1 MRLLGAPSE
10 GGAVK
15 RLRSFGAAFLLAS
28 LLSVNSHAAQKIV
41 TFTPGASTR
50 DGAAGLEKLG
60 CKVMKYLP
68 LINAVVAEFPEKVLE
83 PDILACPH
91 VCAVEEDRV
100 IKWIEEA
107 PVALPL
113 SYIDSSLAAIKAGD
127 YPGVIP
133 VPAEPRAAATSEIPW
148 GVKRVNAPSAWA
160 TTMGQGVKVGIIDT
174 GMDYAH
180 PDLKA
185 NYAGG
190 YNAIDAS
197 KPPLDDNGHGTHV
210 AGIIGAVSDGVGVI
224 GVAPSVS
231 LYAVKV
237 LNAQGSGAYSAI
249 IDGIQWA
256 VTNKMAV
263 VNMSLGSPSGST
275 AIQKAI
281 EAAYKAGVTLVV
293 AAGNDS
299 GPVNYPAKYPQ
310 AIAVA
315 ASDSADKIASFSSR
329 GAEIAVI
336 APGVAINS
344 TYMGGIY
351 KSLSGTSMASPHVAG
366 LAALAVARGAKTP
379 AAVRKAL
386 QGAATGIGL
395 QPAEQGAG
403 LVDAGKLVK

>member
-1 MRLLGAPSE
+1 MKTIRLF
-10 GGAVK
+10 GAV
-15 RLRSFGAAFLLAS
+15 FLLAS
-28 LLSVNSHAAQKIV
+28 FLSVNSQAAQKIV
-41 TFTPGASTR
+41 TFSPEASMR
-50 DGAAGLEKLG
+50 DGISGLEKLG
-60 CKVMKYLP
+60 CKVLKHLP
-68 LINAVVAEFPEKVLE
+68 LINAVVADFPEKTM
-83 PDILACPH
+83 DSAIMSCPH

-107 PVALPL
+107 PAALPL

-127 YPGVIP
+127 YQDLIP
-133 VPAEPRAAATSEIPW
+133 VPAEPRAAVASEIPW

-174 GMDYAH
+174 GIDYTH

-190 YNAIDAS
+190 YNAIDTA

-210 AGIIGAVSDGVGVI
+210 AGIIAAVSDGAGVV
-224 GVAPSVS
+224 GVAPKAS

-237 LNAQGSGAYSAI
+237 LSAQGSGAYSAI
-249 IDGIQWA
+249 VDGIQWA
-256 VTNKMAV
+256 VSNNMDV

-275 AIQKAI
+275 AIQKAV

-344 TYMGGIY
+344 TYMGGVY

-366 LAALAVARGAKTP
+366 LAALAVAAGAKTP
-379 AAVRKAL
+379 GEVRKAL
-386 QGAATGIGL
+386 TGAAVSIGL

-403 LVDAGKLVK
+403 LVDAGKLVR

>member
-1 MRLLGAPSE
+1 M
-10 GGAVK
+10 K
-15 RLRSFGAAFLLAS
+15 RLRLFGATLLLAS
-28 LLSVNSHAAQKIV
+28 LLSVNSQASQKIV

-50 DGAAGLEKLG
+50 DGIAGLEKLG

-68 LINAVVAEFPEKVLE
+68 LINAVVAEFPEKTIDL
-83 PDILACPH
+83 DIMACPH

-100 IKWIEEA
+100 IKWIEGV

-113 SYIDSSLAAIKAGD
+113 SYIDSSLAAIKTGD
-127 YPGVIP
+127 YTGLIP
-133 VPAEPRAAATSEIPW
+133 VPAEPKAAVADEIQW
-148 GVKRVNAPSAWA
+148 GVNRVNAPAAWS

-174 GMDYAH
+174 GIDYTH

-190 YNAIDAS
+190 YNAIDTS

-210 AGIIGAVSDGVGVI
+210 AGIIGAVSDGAGVV
-224 GVAPSVS
+224 GVAPRAS

-256 VTNKMAV
+256 VTNKLNV

-275 AIQKAI
+275 AIQKAV

-329 GAEIAVI
+329 GPEIVVI

-366 LAALAVARGAKTP
+366 LAALAVAAGAKSP
-379 AAVRKAL
+379 AEVRKAL
-386 QGAATGIGL
+386 TGAAVNLGL
-395 QPAEQGAG
+395 QSAEQGAG

>member
-1 MRLLGAPSE
+1 M
-10 GGAVK
+10 K
-15 RLRSFGAAFLLAS
+15 RLRSFGAALLLAS
-28 LLSVNSHAAQKIV
+28 LLSVNSHASQKIV

-50 DGAAGLEKLG
+50 DGVAGLEKLG
-60 CKVMKYLP
+60 CRVMKYLP
-68 LINAVVAEFPEKVLE
+68 LINAVVAEFPDKTLE
-83 PDILACPH
+83 LDIMACPH
-91 VCAVEEDRV
+91 VCAVEEDQV
-100 IKWIEEA
+100 IKWIEA
-107 PVALPL
+107 TPAALPL
-113 SYIDSSLAAIKAGD
+113 SYIDSSLAAIKTGD
-127 YPGVIP
+127 YPDLIP
-133 VPAEPRAAATSEIPW
+133 VPSEPKAPVSTEIQW
-148 GVKRVNAPSAWA
+148 GVKRVNAPSAWS
-160 TTMGQGVKVGIIDT
+160 TTMGQGVKIGIIDT
-174 GMDYAH
+174 GMDYYH

-190 YNAIDAS
+190 YNAIDTT
-197 KPPLDDNGHGTHV
+197 KTPLDDNGHGTHV
-210 AGIIGAVSDGVGVI
+210 AGIIGAVSDGVGVV
-224 GVAPSVS
+224 GVAPRVS

-256 VTNKMAV
+256 VTNKMAL
-263 VNMSLGSPSGST
+263 VNMSLGSPSGSV
-275 AIQKAI
+275 AIQKAV
-281 EAAYKAGVTLVV
+281 EAAYKAGVTLVI

-315 ASDSADKIASFSSR
+315 ASDSTDKIASFSSR

-351 KSLSGTSMASPHVAG
+351 KSLSGTSMASPHVAA

-379 AAVRKAL
+379 AAVRQAL
-386 QGAATGIGL
+386 QRAATGIGL

-403 LVDAGKLVK
+403 LVDAGKLIK